1 MPLKIATKPSSKVS
15 ASSGINWEIIFSFGI
30 WSLWLRRNN
39 IIFRNEN
46 YQRNLKAKVLSK
58 AIEFAFIGVRGLI
71 RNDKGEWIKGYARAI
86 GLTTSVAAELW
97 ASGDGIKLCISL
109 KIPAVI
115 TDLDAQLVV
124 DLLEKNDGHPNGIGA
139 LVSDCKAGLREIPML
154 QI

>member
-1 MPLKIATKPSSKVS
+1 MDQPPLNWYKLNLDGSSLGNPSL
-15 ASSGINWEIIFSFGI
+15 A
-30 WSLWLRRNN
+30 
-39 IIFRNEN
+39 
-46 YQRNLKAKVLSK
+46 
-58 AIEFAFIGVRGLI
+58 GVGGLI

-97 ASGDGIKLCISL
+97 ALGDGIKLCISL

-115 TDLDAQLVV
+115 TDLDVQLVV
-124 DLLEKNDGHPNGIGA
+124 DLLGKNDGHPNGIGA

>member
-1 MPLKIATKPSSKVS
+1 MA
-15 ASSGINWEIIFSFGI
+15 
-30 WSLWLRRNN
+30 
-39 IIFRNEN
+39 
-46 YQRNLKAKVLSK
+46 
-58 AIEFAFIGVRGLI
+58 GVGGLI

-86 GLTTSVAAELW
+86 GLATRVAAELW
-97 ASGDGIKLCISL
+97 ALGDGIKLCISL

-115 TDLDAQLVV
+115 TDLDARLVV